1 MKSFTEKQLQ
11 EQLQKDTPIPDVVE
25 KKVHQAYLQI
35 QSGQISQEEVIRSPY
50 RWMKKASIALGCAAA
65 AFFLLY
71 DPVSHQPGHG
81 RKPSRNR
88 KSL

>member
-35 QSGQISQEEVIRSPY
+35 QSGQISQVDEKSQHRPGLCG
-50 RWMKKASIALGCAAA
+50 RR
-65 AFFLLY
+65 FFLLY

-81 RKPSRNR
+81 QKPSRNR

>member
-50 RWMKKASIALGCAAA
+50 RWMKKSQHRPGLCGRR
-65 AFFLLY
+65 FFLLY